1 MASYK
6 DIISGTLH
14 DLAGKVKDAAG
25 QGGVREI
32 YSKGAER
39 AKSYARAA
47 KLSLEING
55 ESEEL
60 RKVYAEIGKLCFE
73 QNETAPG
80 PLYAGLFA
88 QAQELRERLRSKEAE
103 IRAMREE
110 FEAAQA
116 EKSGEIEVEL
126 GEFEDVVNA
135 TESDGAGQPD
145 AAKD

>member
-6 DIISGTLH
+6 DILNGTLRTLG
-14 DLAGKVKDAAG
+14 DKARELSEA
-25 QGGVREI
+25 GGVKEI
-32 YSKGAER
+32 YNRGAER

-73 QNETAPG
+73 QNEAAPG
-80 PLYAGLFA
+80 ELYAGLFA
-88 QAQELRERLRSKEAE
+88 QAKELRERLRGKEEE
-103 IRAMREE
+103 IRAMRES

-116 EKSGEIEVEL
+116 EKDGGIEAEI
-126 GEFEDVVNA
+126 GDFEDIVNA
-135 TESDGAGQPD
+135 TESDGKG
-145 AAKD
+145 K